1 MKPETKNFDTKSKE
15 TLLDPQI
22 QKNLSG
28 LYGGFHSARIK
39 ASSDTID
46 WEELQTKGREIKKHV
61 INHLDQYL
69 ELLES
74 NVISSGGNVYFAETA
89 EDATQYVINLAKEK
103 GVKTVVKSKSMLS
116 EEMSL
121 NEELIK
127 HGIDP
132 YEIDLD
138 KMDPAEIDLDEVD
151 IGQECVQHRCTESSH
166 WQKTGDKSPPQTR
179 CELLMEGAN

>member
-15 TLLDPQI
+15 TLLDLQI

-39 ASSDTID
+39 ASSDTFD

-61 INHLDQYL
+61 IDNLDHYL

-132 YEIDLD
+132 YETDLGEYIVQLAEETPYHIIAPAIHKSRQEVSELFAD
-138 KMDPAEIDLDEVD
+138 K
-151 IGQECVQHRCTESSH
+151 
-166 WQKTGDKSPPQTR
+166 
-179 CELLMEGAN
+179 

>member
-1 MKPETKNFDTKSKE
+1 MKPVTKNFDMKSKE

-22 QKNLSG
+22 QKNLAG

-39 ASSDTID
+39 ASSDTAD

-74 NVISSGGNVYFAETA
+74 NVISSGGNVHFAETA
-89 EDATQYVINLAKEK
+89 EDATKYVINLARKK
-103 GVKTVVKSKSMLS
+103 GVRTVVKSKSMLS

-127 HGIDP
+127 HG
-132 YEIDLD
+132 
-138 KMDPAEIDLDEVD
+138 
-151 IGQECVQHRCTESSH
+151 
-166 WQKTGDKSPPQTR
+166 
-179 CELLMEGAN
+179 